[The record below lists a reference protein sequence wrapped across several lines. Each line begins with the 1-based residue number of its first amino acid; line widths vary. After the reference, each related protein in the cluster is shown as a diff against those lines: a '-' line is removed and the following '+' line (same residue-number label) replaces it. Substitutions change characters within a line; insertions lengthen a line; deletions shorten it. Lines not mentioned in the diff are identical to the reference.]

1 MWWGEGVGVGDPF
14 GGAPKVKAL
23 QVFGP
28 FYVVYSRLTSG
39 GPAEK
44 QQRSFVAGHEILII

>member
-1 MWWGEGVGVGDPF
+1 MWWGEGVGDPF

-28 FYVVYSRLTSG
+28 FYSRLYSRLTCG
-39 GPAEK
+39 VPAEK
-44 QQRSFVAGHEILII
+44 QQRSCHEILII